1 MKKVGVQN
9 LKKKELKQ
17 NKNKIKN
24 KKFNIFLNLRKYLI
38 KPQFKLNNFPTKKS

>member
-9 LKKKELKQ
+9 LTKKELKQ

-24 KKFNIFLNLRKYLI
+24 KFNIFLNLRKYLI
-38 KPQFKLNNFPTKKS
+38 KPQFKLDNFPTKKS

>member
-9 LKKKELKQ
+9 LTKKELKQ

-24 KKFNIFLNLRKYLI
+24 KFNIFLNLRKYLI